1 MGSLIT
7 IDGALHTAYIGRDKT
22 YDHILVV
29 LTLSTSVSD
38 VRSAFDT
45 LRNRSL
51 ATGFTLAGF
60 PASPYEPSSA
70 VWKGYVYF
78 RDYSMYCL
86 VYCGYCKRSNQ
97 YFPCMH
103 GPLLHVGFC
112 HCPILWSTV
121 VEQESDLSPVNL
133 CLAPDYIATPCR
145 CQDPLSA
152 TSCQVRFRMGI

>member
-7 IDGALHTAYIGRDKT
+7 IDGALHTAYIGKDKT
-22 YDHILVV
+22 YDHTLVV
-29 LTLSTSVSD
+29 LTLSTSVTD

-51 ATGFTLAGF
+51 AAGFTLAGF

-78 RDYSMYCL
+78 RDYSMCCL
-86 VYCGYCKRSNQ
+86 VYFEYNCDVLTNCNIS
-97 YFPCMH
+97 H
-103 GPLLHVGFC
+103 GPLLHVASC
-112 HCPILWSTV
+112 RCPILWSTA
-121 VEQESDLSPVNL
+121 VELKSDLSPVNL

-152 TSCQVRFRMGI
+152 ASCQVRFIG